1 MHRMERGSNHD
12 RHTSWTGSGSVGNQ
26 VAVVTGAARG
36 IGEAIA
42 LRLAR
47 MGATVVLTARDQ
59 ARLGAGKSSY
69 RAASRKSPRRC
80 PAI

>member
-1 MHRMERGSNHD
+1 MTEKQPGP
-12 RHTSWTGSGSVGNQ
+12 GVPLGKQ

-47 MGATVVLTARDQ
+47 MGAAVVLTARDQ
-59 ARLGAGKSSY
+59 TRLAQVK
-69 RAASRKSPRRC
+69 AAIERECRKGHGRC